1 MTPDVGLSTQMLQSS
16 IINVFKELKEALFK
30 ELKESIMTIFKYK
43 ISVKRSFKN
52 EWKFQG
58 RKVY

>member
-43 ISVKRSFKN
+43 ISVKKSFKN
-52 EWKFQG
+52 EWKF
-58 RKVY
+58 